1 MVKADQESSW
11 GLSEMIRLRNEVRAF
26 LKFEIG
32 DGSFISLWLD
42 YCWHPDGV
50 LHTRYGFWVV
60 YDAASNLEAKVSSVK
75 RKKLVLEAG
84 KI

>member
-1 MVKADQESSW
+1 
-11 GLSEMIRLRNEVRAF
+11 MIRLRNEVRAF